1 MKNAYSLLFIIIAC
15 YSCSSTNLMSLSVE
29 QPAPVTIPPYIKNI
43 GIVNRSK
50 ASDDHKTLNAIHEAV
65 SLETTSLIA
74 TGAEASITGLTD
86 ELMKSNRFTEV
97 KPLPGVD
104 LRTFGAGVLPSSLS
118 WDIVEKICKEN
129 KMDALFSLEFFDT
142 ESKVG
147 YAATPTS
154 IHTPIANI
162 PALEQQVNIVTL
174 IKTGWRIYDPASRNI
189 LDEYLISK
197 DIQVSGQGINPLV
210 VAGPLAGRSEAVKQ
224 AANQAG
230 QNYAC
235 RIVPYWIRVS
245 RNYYVGGDDNFV
257 VAKRMAQ
264 TGNWDEAAKLWQ
276 QETTNAKRK
285 LAGRACYNMAIISE
299 IHGDVDLAIQWAQ
312 KAYENYNTPFALSYV
327 NILRDRK
334 ADNAALMN
342 QNVGSTLH

>member
-1 MKNAYSLLFIIIAC
+1 MKNASVLLIIITAC
-15 YSCSSTNLMSLSVE
+15 YSCSTTNLMSLSVM
-29 QPAPVTIPPYIKNI
+29 QPASVTIPPYIKNI

-50 ASDDHKTLNAIHEAV
+50 ASDDNKTVNAIHNVV
-65 SLETTSLIA
+65 SLESNGLIA
-74 TGAEASITGLTD
+74 AGAEASIAGLTD
-86 ELMKSNRFTEV
+86 ELIKNNRFTEV
-97 KPLPGVD
+97 RSLPSVD

-118 WDIVEKICKEN
+118 WDAVEKICREN

-142 ESKVG
+142 ESKMS

-154 IHTPIANI
+154 IRAGIVNI
-162 PALEQQVNIVTL
+162 PAMEQQVNMLTL
-174 IKTGWRIYDPASRNI
+174 VKTGWRIYDPSSRNI

-197 DIQVSGQGINPLV
+197 DIQITGRGINPL
-210 VAGPLAGRSEAVKQ
+210 AAAAPLAGRSEAVKQ

-230 QNYAC
+230 QTYAC

-245 RNYYVGGDDNFV
+245 RYYYVGGDDNFV

-264 TGNWDEAAKLWQ
+264 TGNWEEAAKLWQ
-276 QETTNAKRK
+276 QETTNSKRK

-299 IHGDVDLAIQWAQ
+299 IHGDVDIALQWAQ
-312 KAYENYNTPFALSYV
+312 KAYENYNTPFALRYV

-334 ADNAALMN
+334 ADNATLMN

>member
-1 MKNAYSLLFIIIAC
+1 MKNVSVLLIIIAAC
-15 YSCSSTNLMSLSVE
+15 NSCTSTNLMSLSVM
-29 QPAPVTIPPYIKNI
+29 QPAPVTISANIKNI
-43 GIVNRSK
+43 GIVNRSR
-50 ASDDHKTLNAIHEAV
+50 ASDDNKTINAIHNAV
-65 SLETTSLIA
+65 SLESNSLIA
-74 TGAEASITGLTD
+74 AGAEASIAGLSN
-86 ELMKSNRFTEV
+86 ELIKNNRFTEV
-97 KPLPGVD
+97 RSLPTID

-118 WDIVEKICKEN
+118 WDIVERICSEN
-129 KMDALFSLEFFDT
+129 RLDALFSLEFFDT
-142 ESKVG
+142 ESKLG
-147 YAATPTS
+147 YAGAPTS
-154 IHTPIANI
+154 IPAGFANI
-162 PALEQQVNIVTL
+162 PGIAQQVNMLTR
-174 IKTGWRIYDPASRNI
+174 IKTGWRIYDPSSRNI
-189 LDEYLISK
+189 LDEDLISK
-197 DIQVSGQGINPLV
+197 DIQLSGRAINPL
-210 VAGPLAGRSEAVKQ
+210 AAATTFAGRSEAVKQ

-230 QNYAC
+230 QTYAC

-245 RNYYVGGDDNFV
+245 RYYYVGGDDNFV

-312 KAYENYNTPFALSYV
+312 KAYENYNTPYALQYV

-334 ADNAALMN
+334 ANNATLMN

>member
-1 MKNAYSLLFIIIAC
+1 MKKASVLLIIIIAC
-15 YSCSSTNLMSLSVE
+15 YSCSTTNLMSLSVM

-43 GIVNRSK
+43 GIVNRSR
-50 ASDDHKTLNAIHEAV
+50 ASDDNKTANAIHNVV
-65 SLETTSLIA
+65 SLESNSLITA
-74 TGAEASITGLTD
+74 GAEASISGLAD
-86 ELMKSNRFTEV
+86 ELIKSNRFTEV
-97 KPLPGVD
+97 RPLPVD

-118 WDIVEKICKEN
+118 WNTVEKICSEN

-142 ESKVG
+142 ESKLS
-147 YAATPTS
+147 YAGTSTSNHTS
-154 IHTPIANI
+154 IVNI
-162 PALEQQVNIVTL
+162 PVIEQQVNMLTL
-174 IKTGWRIYDPASRNI
+174 VKTGWRIYDPSTRNI

-197 DIQVSGQGINPLV
+197 DIQISGRGINPLV
-210 VAGPLAGRSEAVKQ
+210 AAAPLAGRSEAVKQ

-230 QNYAC
+230 QTYAC

-245 RNYYVGGDDNFV
+245 RCYYVGGDDNFV

-276 QETTNAKRK
+276 QETTNSKRK

-299 IHGDVDLAIQWAQ
+299 IHGDVDMAIQWAQ
-312 KAYENYNTPFALSYV
+312 KAYENYNTPFALRYV

-334 ADNAALMN
+334 ADNATLMN